1 MSLVNFQVETAC
13 FDPKQLL
20 LALSQVI
27 PAETIS
33 NAIETTCSWERR
45 QRRLP
50 TYVIVTLVIA
60 MSFWSSD
67 SIVDVFKNLIH
78 GLSSLQIPLGIRW
91 QVPSSSSITEAHEK
105 GVGDRVWG
113 VGNPILKSRG
123 FKMDAVFLA
132 HTCLAIHLFL
142 FSIFKNRGLYPLGVG
157 ERSLPTPHTPH
168 PSWSKN
174 RGCGNDSII

>member
-1 MSLVNFQVETAC
+1 MKRELGI
-13 FDPKQLL
+13 L
-20 LALSQVI
+20 QVI
-27 PAETIS
+27 LSLCGVMMFGTV
-33 NAIETTCSWERR
+33 
-45 QRRLP
+45 
-50 TYVIVTLVIA
+50 TYAATNMVN
-60 MSFWSSD
+60 D
-67 SIVDVFKNLIH
+67 
-78 GLSSLQIPLGIRW
+78 
-91 QVPSSSSITEAHEK
+91 EK

-168 PSWSKN
+168 PSWSIP
-174 RGCGNDSII
+174 S

>member
-1 MSLVNFQVETAC
+1 MQNLC
-13 FDPKQLL
+13 
-20 LALSQVI
+20 
-27 PAETIS
+27 
-33 NAIETTCSWERR
+33 R
-45 QRRLP
+45 QP
-50 TYVIVTLVIA
+50 
-60 MSFWSSD
+60 
-67 SIVDVFKNLIH
+67 
-78 GLSSLQIPLGIRW
+78 QPLGTLR
-91 QVPSSSSITEAHEK
+91 ERGNEK

-168 PSWSKN
+168 PSWSKVKSQKFTKPLN
-174 RGCGNDSII
+174 LFRGL